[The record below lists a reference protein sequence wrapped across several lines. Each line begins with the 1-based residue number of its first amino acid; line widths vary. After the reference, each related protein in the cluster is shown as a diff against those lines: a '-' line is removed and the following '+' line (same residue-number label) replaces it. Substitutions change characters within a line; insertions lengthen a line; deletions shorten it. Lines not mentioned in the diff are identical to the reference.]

1 MRLVRKVCQSAFF
14 NAQSCI
20 LGFELFPHLAY
31 MFLSTKCS
39 CSISIAARKRIFKP
53 SLGGTFCGICES
65 CLCFGMWMTKLEL
78 LSRRRAENGEK
89 GGKGVRKAGRFR
101 SVLSASPPLPIQGRE
116 KLELGGGYRY
126 GERSKSSSRSRSSS
140 SSLSFGP
147 FPFSSSLVF
156 PLSPHL
162 QNIFPFPL
170 LPPPPCCWLARL
182 EKCSNDARQE
192 SIL

>member
-1 MRLVRKVCQSAFF
+1 
-14 NAQSCI
+14 
-20 LGFELFPHLAY
+20 

-39 CSISIAARKRIFKP
+39 ISKAARIRKRFFKP
-53 SLGGTFCGICES
+53 SLGRTFCGICES

-101 SVLSASPPLPIQGRE
+101 SGLSASPPLLPIQGRE

-147 FPFSSSLVF
+147 FPFSSSSSLVF

-162 QNIFPFPL
+162 QNRFPFPL
-170 LPPPPCCWLARL
+170 LPPPHALCWLARL
-182 EKCSNDARQE
+182 EKC
-192 SIL
+192 